1 MRRIYLDHAAS
12 TPVDPKVLAAM
23 RPYFAEKFGNPGSL
37 HGFGQEAIAAVD
49 KAREALAL
57 ELAAGFREIVFT
69 GSATEA
75 NNLALRGAVGGW
87 RALHP
92 GEVPKVI
99 VSAIEHESV
108 LLTARAL
115 REEGVDVVEL
125 PVAKSGA
132 VDLRALKAAQDAR
145 TVLVSIMYG
154 NNETGL
160 MPQIERI
167 FKAVRAGGSG
177 PYPLTHTDAA
187 QAFAYFPV
195 RPKEWGAD
203 LVTLSAHKMGGPKG
217 VGLLYIREEVRKL
230 IRPVITG
237 GGQELGLR
245 SGTENVPLIAGFAA
259 AARLAAIRRDRE
271 RERIAGMSRRFW
283 ERLSHIFPS
292 AKLNGVD
299 ISEGVTRLPHVL
311 NVHLPGVPA
320 EKALMA
326 LDREGVAVS
335 AGSACTSRS
344 SLPSHVLRAL
354 GYSET
359 RARESIR
366 ISFGRTTTPAETD
379 AALRVIRNLKL

>member
-12 TPVDPKVLAAM
+12 TPVDPKVLAVM

-37 HGFGQEAIAAVD
+37 HGFGQEAIAALD

-57 ELAAGFREIVFT
+57 ELAADFREVVFT

-75 NNLALRGAVGGW
+75 NNLALRGAVLGW

-92 GEVPKVI
+92 GVVPKVI

-108 LLTARAL
+108 LETARSL
-115 REEGVDVVEL
+115 KEEGAEIVEL
-125 PVAKSGA
+125 PVSKRGA
-132 VDLRALKAAQDAR
+132 VDLRALQAAQDER
-145 TVLVSIMYG
+145 TVLVSVMYG

-160 MPQIERI
+160 MPELSRI
-167 FKAVRAGGSG
+167 FKAVRAKGNGA
-177 PYPLTHTDAA
+177 YPLTHTDAS

-195 RPKEWGAD
+195 RPKELGAD
-203 LVTLSAHKMGGPKG
+203 LATLSAHKMNGPKG

-230 IRPVITG
+230 LRPIVTG

-245 SGTENVPLIAGFAA
+245 SGTENVALIAGFAA
-259 AARLAAIRRDRE
+259 AARLAATRRDRE
-271 RERIAGMSRRFW
+271 RERILGMSRRFW
-283 ERLSHIFPS
+283 ERLSLIRPG

-299 ISEGVTRLPHVL
+299 MNEGVTRLPHVL

-326 LDREGVAVS
+326 LDRAGVAIS
-335 AGSACTSRS
+335 TGSACTSRS
-344 SLPSHVLRAL
+344 SRPSHVLRAL
-354 GYSET
+354 GYAES

-366 ISFGRTTTPAETD
+366 VSFGRTTTPADAD
-379 AALRVIRNLKL
+379 AAIRIIRSLKL